1 MSRPSPR
8 VPLTPKEGWLSN
20 GRQVLRFRPTR
31 WERTYQRLEITSG
44 ELLPGEQVPLLK
56 NRREISRD
64 EALKLWGEKRKA
76 PLNQVR
82 KGYVSSSPPP

>member
-1 MSRPSPR
+1 MSRRSPC
-8 VPLTPKEGWLSN
+8 VPLTPKEGWLSD

-31 WERTYQRLEITSG
+31 WERQVQRLEITSG

-64 EALKLWGEKRKA
+64 EALKLWGAKRKEGWR
-76 PLNQVR
+76 PCQ
-82 KGYVSSSPPP
+82 PQW

>member
-31 WERTYQRLEITSG
+31 WERQVQRLEITSG

-76 PLNQVR
+76 
-82 KGYVSSSPPP
+82 GWSPCSALW

>member
-8 VPLTPKEGWLSN
+8 VPLSPKEGWLSD

-31 WERTYQRLEITSG
+31 WERLVQLLEITSG
-44 ELLPGEQVPLLK
+44 ELLPDQEIPLLK
-56 NRREISRD
+56 SRREVTRV

-76 PLNQVR
+76 GWVACGPQW
-82 KGYVSSSPPP
+82 